1 MMLSHFLG
9 KNICNHFTQLLFFS
23 IRNFTRPT
31 GCLIQIWIS
40 SPILSIV
47 LVTRVYGRKRNLLV
61 PGSSLCCIF
70 VWNHRFE
77 GLSWIC
83 CCSVLEKS
91 LSSILLISFV
101 GRPYQNGL
109 TRQEECIHAIDHQR
123 KDQKNVS
130 RSMSNDHT
138 TWNILIQID
147 CHDILPEEYCCCG
160 IDIFNSAISRAG
172 LFDSNN
178 IRSVPPW
185 ILRFCCHLQ
194 NFFHPYYA
202 GGARLSSSAH
212 FHCIP

>member
-1 MMLSHFLG
+1 MFTDEKGICLTHPSG
-9 KNICNHFTQLLFFS
+9 K
-23 IRNFTRPT
+23 
-31 GCLIQIWIS
+31 
-40 SPILSIV
+40 
-47 LVTRVYGRKRNLLV
+47 V
-61 PGSSLCCIF
+61 PGSFLYCIF
-70 VWNHRFE
+70 IWNHCFE
-77 GLSWIC
+77 DLIWIC

-147 CHDILPEEYCCCG
+147 CHNIIPEEYCCCG
-160 IDIFNSAISRAG
+160 IDIFSSAISRAG
-172 LFDSNN
+172 LVDSENM
-178 IRSVPPW
+178 RSVPPL
-185 ILRFCCHLQ
+185 ILRFCCDLR
-194 NFFHPYYA
+194 NAFYRYCA
-202 GGARLSSSAH
+202 EAARLSSSAL